1 MTDSGTGAGEWR
13 GDGGGTAVTTVR
25 VYLPSTMSG
34 IRRALASG
42 TVPVAGGYGFAVTA
56 PLRLEYPDWSE
67 EDLEYVAMQDASR
80 ASVRLLAAVQDQGG
94 DGHRD
99 GGGREPAGGESA
111 RLDRVGGEPLLRV
124 VVAADVSGAA
134 VRPRPELD
142 RAVVSVAGAVEW
154 SQVAAVHIDGADAG
168 PAVREA
174 VAVIDAADL
183 GDDDAEFVLGSVEDF
198 DLAWYAPGEVVY
210 LLEELDA
217 PG

>member
-1 MTDSGTGAGEWR
+1 VTGVH
-13 GDGGGTAVTTVR
+13 GDGTVR
-25 VYLPSTMSG
+25 IYLPSTMSG
-34 IRRALASG
+34 VRRALATG
-42 TVPVAGGYGFAVTA
+42 TVPVAGGYGFAVTG
-56 PLRLEYPDWSE
+56 PLRLEYPDFSE

-80 ASVRLLAAVQDQGG
+80 ASLRLLAAIEA
-94 DGHRD
+94 
-99 GGGREPAGGESA
+99 EPESA
-111 RLDRVGGEPLLRV
+111 EPVVDSADGEPLLRV
-124 VVAADVSGAA
+124 VVAVDVTDSA

-142 RAVVSVAGAVEW
+142 RAVVSVAGAVQW

-210 LLEELDA
+210 LVEELDA
-217 PG
+217 SG

>member
-1 MTDSGTGAGEWR
+1 MTGVHR
-13 GDGGGTAVTTVR
+13 DGTVR
-25 VYLPSTMSG
+25 IYLPSTMSG
-34 IRRALASG
+34 VRRALATG
-42 TVPVAGGYGFAVTA
+42 TVPVAGGYGFAVTG
-56 PLRLEYPDWSE
+56 PLRLEYPDFSE

-80 ASVRLLAAVQDQGG
+80 ASLRLLAAIEA
-94 DGHRD
+94 
-99 GGGREPAGGESA
+99 EPESA
-111 RLDRVGGEPLLRV
+111 EPVVDSADGEPLLRV
-124 VVAADVSGAA
+124 VVAVDVTDSA

-142 RAVVSVAGAVEW
+142 RAVVSVAGAVQW

-210 LLEELDA
+210 LVEELDA

>member
-1 MTDSGTGAGEWR
+1 M
-13 GDGGGTAVTTVR
+13 R

-42 TVPVAGGYGFAVTA
+42 TVPVAGGHGFAVTG

-67 EDLEYVAMQDASR
+67 DDLEYVAMQDASR
-80 ASVRLLAAVQDQGG
+80 ASLRLLAALVEESG

-99 GGGREPAGGESA
+99 SEADDAASGVLEVAGRAA
-111 RLDRVGGEPLLRV
+111 EPLLRV
-124 VVAADVSGAA
+124 VVAADVNDAA

-142 RAVVSVAGAVEW
+142 RAVVAVAGAVEW

-168 PAVREA
+168 PAVRQA

-198 DLAWYAPGEVVY
+198 DLAWYTPGEVVY
-210 LLEELDA
+210 LVEELDA
-217 PG
+217 TG

>member
-1 MTDSGTGAGEWR
+1 
-13 GDGGGTAVTTVR
+13 VR
-25 VYLPSTMSG
+25 IYLPSTMSG
-34 IRRALASG
+34 VRRALATGS
-42 TVPVAGGYGFAVTA
+42 VPVAGGYGFAVTG

-80 ASVRLLAAVQDQGG
+80 ASLRLLAAVDEESS
-94 DGHRD
+94 DGRRD
-99 GGGREPAGGESA
+99 GRTGSNFPSGDVEAAGPAA
-111 RLDRVGGEPLLRV
+111 AEPLLRV
-124 VVAADVSGAA
+124 VVAADVNDSA

-142 RAVVSVAGAVEW
+142 RAVVAVAGTVEW

-174 VAVIDAADL
+174 VAVVDAADL

-198 DLAWYAPGEVVY
+198 DLAWYAPAEVVY
-210 LLEELDA
+210 LVEELDA

>member
-1 MTDSGTGAGEWR
+1 M
-13 GDGGGTAVTTVR
+13 VR

-34 IRRALASG
+34 IRLALASG
-42 TVPVAGGYGFAVTA
+42 TVTVAGGYGFAVTE

-80 ASVRLLAAVQDQGG
+80 ASLRLLAAFLDETADGHG
-94 DGHRD
+94 DGEAAF
-99 GGGREPAGGESA
+99 GVLGAAGPAA
-111 RLDRVGGEPLLRV
+111 EPLLRV
-124 VVAADVSGAA
+124 VVAVDVNDAA

-142 RAVVSVAGAVEW
+142 RAVVALTGAVEW
-154 SQVAAVHIDGADAG
+154 PQLAAVHIDGADAG
-168 PAVREA
+168 PAVRDA
-174 VAVIDAADL
+174 VGVIDAADL

-210 LLEELDA
+210 LMEELDA

>member
-1 MTDSGTGAGEWR
+1 
-13 GDGGGTAVTTVR
+13 VR

-34 IRRALASG
+34 VRRALATGS
-42 TVPVAGGYGFAVTA
+42 VPVAGGYGFAVTG
-56 PLRLEYPDWSE
+56 PLRLEYPDWSD

-80 ASVRLLAAVQDQGG
+80 ASLRLLAAVEEEST

-99 GGGREPAGGESA
+99 GQPGGAGDSPPGGRDAADPAA
-111 RLDRVGGEPLLRV
+111 EPLLRV
-124 VVAADVSGAA
+124 VVAADVNDSA

-142 RAVVSVAGAVEW
+142 RAVVAVAGTVEW

-174 VAVIDAADL
+174 VAVVDAADL

-198 DLAWYAPGEVVY
+198 DLAWYAPAEVVY
-210 LLEELDA
+210 LVEELDA

>member
-1 MTDSGTGAGEWR
+1 VTG
-13 GDGGGTAVTTVR
+13 GDQAGGGAAGTRVR

-34 IRRALASG
+34 IRGALASG
-42 TVPVAGGYGFAVTA
+42 AVPVAGGYGFAVTE

-80 ASVRLLAAVQDQGG
+80 ASLRLLAAVLEEGG

-99 GGGREPAGGESA
+99 GWAGDAASGVLGVAVPAAEP
-111 RLDRVGGEPLLRV
+111 PLRV
-124 VVAADVSGAA
+124 VVAVDVDDAA

-142 RAVVSVAGAVEW
+142 RAVVAVAGAVEW

-168 PAVREA
+168 PAVRDA

-198 DLAWYAPGEVVY
+198 DLAWYAPGEVAY

>member
-1 MTDSGTGAGEWR
+1 VTGVHR
-13 GDGGGTAVTTVR
+13 DGTVR
-25 VYLPSTMSG
+25 IYLPSTMSG
-34 IRRALASG
+34 VRRALATG
-42 TVPVAGGYGFAVTA
+42 TVPVAGGYGFAVTG
-56 PLRLEYPDWSE
+56 PLRLEYPDFSE

-80 ASVRLLAAVQDQGG
+80 ASLRLLAAIEA
-94 DGHRD
+94 
-99 GGGREPAGGESA
+99 EPESA
-111 RLDRVGGEPLLRV
+111 EPVVDSADGEPLLRV
-124 VVAADVSGAA
+124 VVAVDVTDSA

-142 RAVVSVAGAVEW
+142 RAVVSVAGAVQW

-210 LLEELDA
+210 LVEELDA
-217 PG
+217 SG

>member
-1 MTDSGTGAGEWR
+1 MTGVHR
-13 GDGGGTAVTTVR
+13 DGTVR
-25 VYLPSTMSG
+25 IYLPSTMSG
-34 IRRALASG
+34 VRRALATG
-42 TVPVAGGYGFAVTA
+42 TVPVAGGYGFAVTG
-56 PLRLEYPDWSE
+56 PLRLEYPDFSE

-80 ASVRLLAAVQDQGG
+80 ASLRLLAAIEA
-94 DGHRD
+94 
-99 GGGREPAGGESA
+99 EPESA
-111 RLDRVGGEPLLRV
+111 EPVVDSADGEPLLRV
-124 VVAADVSGAA
+124 VVAVDVTDSA

-142 RAVVSVAGAVEW
+142 RAVVSVAGAVQW

-210 LLEELDA
+210 LVEELDA
-217 PG
+217 SG

>member
-1 MTDSGTGAGEWR
+1 MTGVH
-13 GDGGGTAVTTVR
+13 GDGTVR
-25 VYLPSTMSG
+25 IYLPSTMSG
-34 IRRALASG
+34 VRRALATG
-42 TVPVAGGYGFAVTA
+42 TVPVAGGYGFAVTG
-56 PLRLEYPDWSE
+56 PLRLEYPDFSE

-80 ASVRLLAAVQDQGG
+80 ASLRLLAAIEA
-94 DGHRD
+94 
-99 GGGREPAGGESA
+99 EPESA
-111 RLDRVGGEPLLRV
+111 EPVVDSADGEPLLRV
-124 VVAADVSGAA
+124 VVAVDVTDSA

-142 RAVVSVAGAVEW
+142 RAVVSVAGAVQW

-210 LLEELDA
+210 LVEELDA
-217 PG
+217 SG

>member
-1 MTDSGTGAGEWR
+1 MTGAADR
-13 GDGGGTAVTTVR
+13 DGTVR
-25 VYLPSTMSG
+25 IYLPSTMSG
-34 IRRALASG
+34 IRLALASG
-42 TVPVAGGYGFAVTA
+42 TVPVAGGYGFAVTR

-80 ASVRLLAAVQDQGG
+80 ASLRLLAAFEEEGG

-99 GGGREPAGGESA
+99 GETGSDGDFPSGDLEAADPAGT
-111 RLDRVGGEPLLRV
+111 EPLLRV
-124 VVAADVSGAA
+124 VVAVDVTDSA

-142 RAVVSVAGAVEW
+142 RAVVAVAGTVGW

-168 PAVREA
+168 PAVRDA

-198 DLAWYAPGEVVY
+198 DLAWYAPGEVVF
-210 LLEELDA
+210 LVEELDA

>member
-1 MTDSGTGAGEWR
+1 MTG
-13 GDGGGTAVTTVR
+13 GDQAGGGAAGTRVR

-34 IRRALASG
+34 IRGALASG
-42 TVPVAGGYGFAVTA
+42 AVPVAGGYGFAVTE

-80 ASVRLLAAVQDQGG
+80 ASLRLLAAVLEEGG

-99 GGGREPAGGESA
+99 GCAGDAASSVLGVAVPAAEP
-111 RLDRVGGEPLLRV
+111 PLRV
-124 VVAADVSGAA
+124 VVAVDVDDAA

-142 RAVVSVAGAVEW
+142 RAVVAVAGAVEW

-168 PAVREA
+168 PAVRDA

-210 LLEELDA
+210 LWEELDA